1 MLSPASNQDMS
12 SRGHYRAFLH
22 RAAHDPRFLDAL
34 EADPQA
40 ALAEFGL
47 SVDSEQ
53 IPARVT
59 PPSAESILD
68 VLIDVEAEDKR
79 REPTDIKWF
88 GFLTSASVTS

>member
-22 RAAHDPRFLDAL
+22 RAAHDPHFLDAL

-47 SVDSEQ
+47 NVDPEQ
-53 IPARVT
+53 IPSRVT
-59 PPSAESILD
+59 PPSCESILD
-68 VLIDVEAEDKR
+68 VLIDAEEDPER
-79 REPTDIKWF
+79 RPPFKWM
-88 GFLTSASVTS
+88 GFFPSHQ